1 MDELFV
7 DPIQRSNLHSF
18 AGYTST
24 VLMDWMDWYHFHFQS
39 CSNITGGNLQL
50 AYLIQKDF

>member
-1 MDELFV
+1 MDELCV
-7 DPIQRSNLHSF
+7 DLIQRSHLHSF

-24 VLMDWMDWYHFHFQS
+24 VLMDWMDWCHFHFQS

-50 AYLIQKDF
+50 AYLM